1 MQQLFPFS
9 GSDTKPDV
17 NDFYARD
24 WLDTGG
30 VRVNFVASVDGAVTV
45 SGKSSGLQTH
55 GDNVIF
61 AALRDLADVVLVGAG
76 TARTEGYRALKQS
89 DERQAR
95 RQANG
100 LDPNLP
106 LAIVTRSLGVD
117 PDSALFTGAVP
128 TLIFTCAAAK
138 PAAHRELA
146 TVAEIIVCGDD
157 EVDLSQVHGVLTG
170 RGHARVLCEG
180 GPSLFADLAR
190 TGNVTELCLTIS
202 PLVAGPGSGRIMGGP
217 EWASDAAK
225 VELAGLLEED
235 GALFARYQFS

>member
-9 GSDTKPDV
+9 ASDTKLDV
-17 NDFYARD
+17 NEFYARD

-30 VRVNFVASVDGAVTV
+30 LRVNFVASVDGAVTV
-45 SGKSSGLQTH
+45 SGKSGGLQTP

-76 TARTEGYRALKQS
+76 TARTEGYRAVKQS
-89 DERQAR
+89 DERRAR
-95 RQANG
+95 REANG

-117 PDSALFTGAVP
+117 PDSALFTGAAQTMV
-128 TLIFTCAAAK
+128 FTCEAAK
-138 PAAHRELA
+138 PATHRGLA
-146 TVAEIIVCGDD
+146 DVAEIIVCGDD

-170 RGHARVLCEG
+170 RGHTRVLCEG
-180 GPSLFADLAR
+180 GPSLFADLAQ

-202 PLVAGPGSGRIMGGP
+202 PLIAGPGSGRIMGGP
-217 EWASDAAK
+217 VWASGAAK
-225 VELAGLLEED
+225 VELTGLLEED
-235 GALFARYQFS
+235 GALFARYLYS